1 MDPPDPSLED
11 RFQSIVAGLP
21 PVSAAASPSSK
32 FIKRSEVPEV
42 KLSSAASKRKAVAL
56 SEKGL
61 IGLFTGLWP
70 SPRSVEI
77 WLNKN
82 WRTLIQGEVQQIFCG
97 KGYFAFIFEKKEDRD
112 LIFRNGPYFMGPIGM
127 YLNKWDLSFN
137 PEKDIPKA
145 VPVWVK
151 LPHLPLHCWN
161 DEDFRTIGNT
171 LGKYVDKSEPKAPM
185 FSCARI
191 CVEVDLEKGLPESI
205 MLSLDGWSHL
215 QTVDYE
221 QIPFKCKY
229 CHEYGHFAKFCPK
242 KPEKP
247 SPENPSSEGWNVAN
261 GKKAAK
267 PSKQQNTSTKSASGN
282 RFEALETEDQEAE
295 KQVEDPK
302 DDTQPSSEPQAA
314 SASHQEKE
322 GREGGPEVRMEK
334 ETQEEDLGDYG
345 DKIDKTMTSEG
356 SITRSRAKFST
367 EEQTDTSVEEQ
378 EPLSRKGRKTNKV
391 IREQEAA
398 REKAAGKQANLDFLV
413 KTSQASKYLLTAEE
427 EKKEREK
434 ALKQH
439 HK

>member
-1 MDPPDPSLED
+1 MDPPDPSVDD
-11 RFQSIVAGLP
+11 RFKLIVDAMP
-21 PVSAAASPSSK
+21 SVPAAAAPSSR
-32 FIKRSEVPEV
+32 FVKRADIPEV
-42 KLSSAASKRKAVAL
+42 KLSSVASKRKAVAL

-70 SPRSVEI
+70 SPRSVDI

-112 LIFRNGPYFMGPIGM
+112 LIFKNGPYFMGPRGM

-205 MLSLDGWSHL
+205 NLSIDGWTHL

-229 CHEYGHFAKFCPK
+229 CHEYGHFAKSCPK

-247 SPENPSSEGWNVAN
+247 ISESPTNDGWNVAS
-261 GKKAAK
+261 GKKTVKATRQQSNMAK
-267 PSKQQNTSTKSASGN
+267 NTSGN
-282 RFEALETEDQEAE
+282 RFEVLEEDIQDEEHQETTAEVE
-295 KQVEDPK
+295 KQKDPISK
-302 DDTQPSSEPQAA
+302 EADMQQL
-314 SASHQEKE
+314 EKE
-322 GREGGPEVRMEK
+322 EQNEEAAHSPPGK
-334 ETQEEDLGDYG
+334 EPAA
-345 DKIDKTMTSEG
+345 ISEG
-356 SITRSRAKFST
+356 SITRSRAKAST
-367 EEQTDTSVEEQ
+367 EEITDTSTEEQ
-378 EPLSRKGRKTNKV
+378 EPLSRKGRKSNKI

-398 REKAAGKQANLDFLV
+398 REKAAGKQSNLDFLV
-413 KTSQASKYLLTAEE
+413 KSAPPNKYLLTAEE
-427 EKKEREK
+427 EKREK
-434 ALKQH
+434 EKASKH
-439 HK
+439 SRK